1 MSADY
6 DLYCAADPY
15 YYDHPENASTHGED
29 VFSALRRNPH
39 PEGWIRVDTEEW
51 VNFSPEDFDFPLQGW
66 KVHVSAHIGNADVI
80 TTRVWDYC
88 LRERVAFKLTPGP
101 GRFRNKNVKYAPR
114 VASGK
119 LFTLY
124 PADEAALHRVLTE
137 LGEELRGEQ
146 GPYILSDVRWG
157 DGPLYTR
164 YGAFAKRLVDD
175 GNGRGQI
182 CIENPDGVLEPDPRG
197 VVFTVPE
204 WVTLPEFLRPHVDR
218 HSSPVLDDFPYEVKD
233 AIHFSNGGGVYKAVE
248 RATGRTVV
256 LKEGRPFA
264 GLDGHDQDAVTRLR
278 GERDMLR
285 HLEGI
290 PQVPDLVDYRTLGE
304 HEFLV
309 QEYVGGTPLYSALA
323 KRNPLTHGSRVARE
337 LGDYRSWALDVWE
350 RVRDAVRAVHE
361 RGVVFGDLHPNNV
374 MVGEDGR
381 VRLID
386 WEAAA
391 FERERRRPPV
401 GNPGFM
407 APPDRHGFEID
418 TYALALL
425 KIALFAPVTSLVQ
438 LAPDKMRHVAR
449 RACEIYQLEADTFAA
464 ELDLLTGRT
473 STGPSAVPSAT
484 SGAGRVRAPASV
496 DDLAPVA
503 DSWSDVC
510 ADIAQGILASAT
522 PHRDD
527 RLFPGDIAQFARPYA
542 GLGFAHGAA
551 GVLWALHR
559 TRGIRFPEGEQW
571 LRERA
576 LGERAD
582 ALAGFYGGDHGIAY
596 ALWDLGYRDDA
607 VTLLDRTFARGE
619 ERLPVDLESGLAGIG
634 LNWLHF
640 HTECGDDS
648 YLQRALRIAEQLRAR
663 VPDSSDAWSSFRSPG
678 GALRGPSGPAL
689 LFIRLYEVTREKA
702 FLDAAAEAIRRD
714 LAKCRTDEHGALLLK
729 DEYRL
734 LPYFGIGSA
743 GTGMVISR
751 YLDHGE
757 DAELQAA
764 HTSAISAMNS
774 RFSVFPGLFEGH
786 AGLVMASVAMRGA
799 VSEDGAAELAAAVGA
814 LNWHV
819 LRDGGRRVFPGNQL
833 LRLSADLATGSA
845 GVLLA
850 LYSAGQALTSSGP
863 GTSLPFF
870 STEEFGEI

>member
-1 MSADY
+1 MSAEY

-15 YYDHPENASTHGED
+15 HYDHPEN
-29 VFSALRRNPH
+29 VSAHDDDLFAVLRQNPR
-39 PEGWIRVDTEEW
+39 PKGWIRVDAEEW
-51 VNFSPEDFDFPLQGW
+51 VNFSPEVFDFPLQGW
-66 KVHVSAHIGNADVI
+66 KVHVSAHLGNAESV
-80 TTRVWDYC
+80 TTRVWEYC
-88 LRERVAFKLTPGP
+88 LRERLAFKVVPGP

-124 PADEAALHRVLTE
+124 PADETVLHRVLTE
-137 LGEELRGEQ
+137 LGEELRGEE

-182 CIENPDGVLEPDPRG
+182 CIETPEGALEPDPRG

-204 WVTLPEFLRPHVDR
+204 WVALPEFLRPHVDR
-218 HSSPVLDDFPYEVKD
+218 YRSPVLDDFPYEVKD
-233 AIHFSNGGGVYKAVE
+233 AIHFSNSGGVYKAVE

-278 GERDMLR
+278 RERDMLR
-285 HLEGI
+285 HLEGV
-290 PQVPDLVDYRTLGE
+290 PQVPALIDYLTLDG

-309 QEYVGGTPLYSALA
+309 QEYVDGIPLYSALA
-323 KRNPLTHGSRVARE
+323 KRNPLTHGPRVARE
-337 LGDYRSWALDVWE
+337 MGDYRYWALGVWE
-350 RVRDAVRAVHE
+350 RVQDALREVHE

-374 MVGEDGR
+374 MVGEDGQIT
-381 VRLID
+381 LID

-391 FERERRRPPV
+391 FERQRRRPPM

-407 APPDRHGFEID
+407 APPDLRGSDID
-418 TYALALL
+418 IYALALL
-425 KIALFAPVTSLVQ
+425 KIALFAPVTSLIQ

-449 RACEIYQLEADTFAA
+449 RACEVYRLEADTFTA
-464 ELDLLTGRT
+464 ELDFLAGKT
-473 STGPSAVPSAT
+473 SAEPPAVPAE
-484 SGAGRVRAPASV
+484 AGRVSAPADI

-503 DSWSDVC
+503 DSWSHVC
-510 ADIAQGILASAT
+510 ADIAQGILTSAT
-522 PHRDD
+522 PHRAD
-527 RLFPGDIAQFARPYA
+527 RLFPGDIAQFGLPYA

-559 TRGIRFPEGEQW
+559 TQGIRFTEGEQW
-571 LRERA
+571 FRERA
-576 LGERAD
+576 LAERAD
-582 ALAGFYGGDHGIAY
+582 ATAGFYGGDHGIAY
-596 ALWDLGYRDDA
+596 ALWDLGYRDEA
-607 VTLLDRTFARGE
+607 VALLDRTFARGE

-640 HTECGDDS
+640 HAECGDDAF
-648 YLQRALRIAEQLRAR
+648 LQRALRIAEQLRAR
-663 VPDSSDAWSSFRSPG
+663 TPDRSDAWSSFRSPG

-689 LFIRLYEVTREKA
+689 LFIRLYEATREHA
-702 FLDAAAEAIRRD
+702 FLDVAAEAIRRD
-714 LAKCRTDEHGALLLK
+714 LAKCETDEYGALLLK

-743 GTGMVISR
+743 GTGMVINR
-751 YLDHGE
+751 YLDHVE
-757 DAELQAA
+757 DTELQVDRAA
-764 HTSAISAMNS
+764 AASAVNS

-786 AGLVMASVAMRGA
+786 AGLIMASAAMYGA
-799 VSEDGAAELAAAVGA
+799 ASETRAAELVAAVDA

-819 LRDGGRRVFPGNQL
+819 LRDGDQRVFPGNQL
-833 LRLSADLATGSA
+833 LRLSTDLATGSA

-850 LYSAGQALTSSGP
+850 LHSAERALTSSGP
-863 GTSLPFF
+863 GISLPFF
-870 STEEFGEI
+870 SAEEFRKI